1 MKISVV
7 QSVAEA
13 LFRYHSGKYATLPLV
28 EELRRSIKEYPSIGA
43 VSIKASAGRDL
54 MFSVY
59 TRNTFHGMVDHT
71 RRPAVPQPDKKTLL
85 EQTILALISAVVLN
99 FRASP
104 DQMTVKAHG
113 RAKPRWDIATNDDL
127 ARVVLLGLSA
137 PVSVITLSDEEFSVF
152 VGGEVVSGW
161 SFRPPEYFNQV
172 LRFPNITR

>member
-71 RRPAVPQPDKKTLL
+71 RRPAVPQPDKNIAGADHLGTDQRCGAKL
-85 EQTILALISAVVLN
+85 QSLA
-99 FRASP
+99 
-104 DQMTVKAHG
+104 
-113 RAKPRWDIATNDDL
+113 
-127 ARVVLLGLSA
+127 
-137 PVSVITLSDEEFSVF
+137 
-152 VGGEVVSGW
+152 
-161 SFRPPEYFNQV
+161 
-172 LRFPNITR
+172 